1 MTFAAVLAALDGS
14 APRERQRTATTSEVE
29 SLLGQE
35 RIDDAD
41 LALLFAEAADD
52 LLEPMARRASTIT
65 AHRFGKVI
73 QLYAPLYLSDECV
86 NDCAYCGF
94 ALSNPIPRRTLT
106 VDEAIAEADV
116 LYRQGFRHLLLVSGE
131 AKHAFSAGDLETV
144 ARELAGRFASLS
156 IEVFPMDES
165 DYVRLERAGI
175 DGLTLYQETYN
186 RERYRLLHRGPKAEF
201 DRRLAAI
208 EAGGQAGFRT
218 LGIGVLLG
226 LHDWRDEAPALALH
240 ARYLARRFWRSRIA
254 LSFPRL
260 RPAEGGFQPPHPV
273 TDHDLAH
280 LIVAMRLAMP
290 DAEIVISTRE
300 RAELRDRLIPLGV
313 TRMSAGSKTNVGGY
327 HGQTTAGD
335 QFAVHDDRPPA
346 EVARAIA
353 AAGWEP
359 VWKDFDEALRSTS
372 SNT

>member
-1 MTFAAVLAALDGS
+1 
-14 APRERQRTATTSEVE
+14 
-29 SLLGQE
+29 
-35 RIDDAD
+35 
-41 LALLFAEAADD
+41 
-52 LLEPMARRASTIT
+52 
-65 AHRFGKVI
+65 
-73 QLYAPLYLSDECV
+73 
-86 NDCAYCGF
+86 
-94 ALSNPIPRRTLT
+94 
-106 VDEAIAEADV
+106 
-116 LYRQGFRHLLLVSGE
+116 
-131 AKHAFSAGDLETV
+131 
-144 ARELAGRFASLS
+144 
-156 IEVFPMDES
+156 
-165 DYVRLERAGI
+165 
-175 DGLTLYQETYN
+175 
-186 RERYRLLHRGPKAEF
+186 
-201 DRRLAAI
+201 
-208 EAGGQAGFRT
+208 
-218 LGIGVLLG
+218 
-226 LHDWRDEAPALALH
+226 
-240 ARYLARRFWRSRIA
+240 
-254 LSFPRL
+254 L